1 MHDFMQIMH
10 RKIVRLNTAVKISR
24 ITDIPV

>member
-10 RKIVRLNTAVKISR
+10 RKIVRLNAAVKIIR
-24 ITDIPV
+24 IADIPV